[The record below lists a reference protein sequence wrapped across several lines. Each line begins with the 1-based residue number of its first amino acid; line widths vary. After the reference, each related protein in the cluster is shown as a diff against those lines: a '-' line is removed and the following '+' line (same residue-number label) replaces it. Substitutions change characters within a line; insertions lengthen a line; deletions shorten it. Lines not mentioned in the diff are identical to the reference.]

1 MKWWTRRTRSLHSL
15 AEEDGLSIINNI
27 NRISSGRKE
36 CSNRNERKVRDRGWP
51 PSDEA
56 GFAGMTREGLPGQ
69 VTFTL
74 APKREKE
81 RLWEQLKNQFSR
93 QKAQRVRRR
102 DQVWGSGKLR
112 AESAGLRCVELRN
125 QGEEFRFHSQRVGN
139 HRGV

>member
-36 CSNRNERKVRDRGWP
+36 CSNKNEREVRDRGWP

-56 GFAGMTREGLPGQ
+56 GFAGMTREGLPGE

-74 APKREKE
+74 AP
-81 RLWEQLKNQFSR
+81 
-93 QKAQRVRRR
+93 
-102 DQVWGSGKLR
+102 
-112 AESAGLRCVELRN
+112 
-125 QGEEFRFHSQRVGN
+125 
-139 HRGV
+139 